1 MGYEVRL
8 HIGTTSSFTDLE
20 YDMTHGRSMLGVVQV
35 DLSKPGNDECGK
47 LLSAALK
54 AQKKNLADNPDTEPK
69 RGFYASDGDTLI
81 TEDAYGDPVSP
92 VDVDALIRAL
102 EADLDTTDYGGKG
115 YRRFELALSILK
127 VMKDRWPNETLT
139 VLTYGH

>member
-47 LLSAALK
+47 LLSAAIQ
-54 AQKKNLADNPDTEPK
+54 AQKKNLPIFVEPLPMLKTESGYKVDLRTDNIIKAVGIGSALGYYTGHLWLKIP
-69 RGFYASDGDTLI
+69 YC
-81 TEDAYGDPVSP
+81 EDFARVAKATTCPV
-92 VDVDALIRAL
+92 LL
-102 EADLDTTDYGGKG
+102 LGGESTG
-115 YRRFELALSILK
+115 RPSE
-127 VMKDRWPNETLT
+127 V
-139 VLTYGH
+139 